1 MAKSQAAGSHRSRV
15 ACGGGPTRD
24 IVRRWP
30 GSNASWVIDGVGF
43 RVRATL
49 WSGGGGVKDQIGF
62 SAHGLPNEV
71 TGQIEI
77 QEVAQFI
84 GAPEEIRT
92 PDPQI
97 RSLVLVHRGVAQ
109 APIIVN

>member
-1 MAKSQAAGSHRSRV
+1 MQRNAPAALRESFSLSGKSAGGSATMAKSQAAGSHRSRV

-49 WSGGGGVKDQIGF
+49 WSGDGGVKDQIGF

-77 QEVAQFI
+77 QEVANLLARQ
-84 GAPEEIRT
+84 
-92 PDPQI
+92 
-97 RSLVLVHRGVAQ
+97 
-109 APIIVN
+109 